1 MESDQLLQESDKWLA
16 ELESKFPKRNFMTTV
31 VNLEGVSIFVT
42 RYIKALQPP
51 TDIPADDVSIWHI
64 WNVYHLCFSLLSGE
78 LLAEHCRTDDLMPS
92 IPVLCLPPSRVD
104 PKVLGLNVVIYH
116 SQPGGSWT
124 TRRSPPIR
132 WWSQRG
138 GDDTVASSSGAD
150 QARCPKNLNRNDLTF
165 SETGK
170 QPVML
175 LTVSFVVC
183 LVYGIRKIF
192 RRHQVSK
199 ASRRFAVSCWR
210 SMSRTHRG
218 GLGGCRSYGG
228 AP

>member
-1 MESDQLLQESDKWLA
+1 MVPFERAMASSYKPSLVTFPLSLRASQILLFLCS
-16 ELESKFPKRNFMTTV
+16 SKPFFP
-31 VNLEGVSIFVT
+31 
-42 RYIKALQPP
+42 P
-51 TDIPADDVSIWHI
+51 
-64 WNVYHLCFSLLSGE
+64 HLCGE
-78 LLAEHCRTDDLMPS
+78 LQAERFRTDDLMPS
-92 IPVLCLPPSRVD
+92 IPVVCLPPSRVD

-116 SQPGGSWT
+116 SQPGGFWT

-138 GDDTVASSSGAD
+138 GDDTVVVLFWSSSS
-150 QARCPKNLNRNDLTF
+150 QVPEKNLNRNDLTF

-170 QPVML
+170 QPAML

-199 ASRRFAVSCWR
+199 ASRRFARVLLMVQW
-210 SMSRTHRG
+210 SMSRTHRA
-218 GLGGCRSYGG
+218 GLGGCRSYRG